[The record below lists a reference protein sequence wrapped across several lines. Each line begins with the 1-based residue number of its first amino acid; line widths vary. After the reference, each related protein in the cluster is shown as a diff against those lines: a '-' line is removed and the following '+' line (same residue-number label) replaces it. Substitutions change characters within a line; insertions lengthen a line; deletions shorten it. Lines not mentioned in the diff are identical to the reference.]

1 MKQLLTYVLFI
12 SLLISS
18 FSFGAATKSPE
29 TELTNCASSAEFKV
43 FLEKTEEEL
52 VFNGDMKRIVNGK
65 PISVL
70 MMITMSKN
78 GSWTVFE
85 YFNKS
90 LICITDTGSKGE
102 LRFPTLN
109 AI

>member
-1 MKQLLTYVLFI
+1 MRQLLTYVLFI
-12 SLLISS
+12 LLLISS
-18 FSFGAATKSPE
+18 FSFGANEKEVE
-29 TELTNCASSAEFKV
+29 TVLTNCATTQEFKV

-52 VFNGDMKRIVNGK
+52 VFNGDMKRIVDGK
-65 PISVL
+65 TISAL
-70 MMITMSKN
+70 MIVTMNKN
-78 GSWTVFE
+78 GNWTVFE

-90 LICITDTGSKGE
+90 LICITDSGSKGE